1 MVISRICKRLEL
13 WKEVESNT
21 IDMMI
26 ENDFSREDKEGDRK
40 NSHNKVEDSSDL
52 DVDKTGLTRDS
63 IRTQS
68 EFQGRTIYLVD
79 TAGWLK
85 RTKQE
90 KGEHPSALCNQ
101 GRVYS
106 RLI

>member
-1 MVISRICKRLEL
+1 MYIFNIEISVTFYKYNHVYAVI
-13 WKEVESNT
+13 
-21 IDMMI
+21 
-26 ENDFSREDKEGDRK
+26 
-40 NSHNKVEDSSDL
+40 
-52 DVDKTGLTRDS
+52 
-63 IRTQS
+63 Q
-68 EFQGRTIYLVD
+68 VD